1 MRNASA
7 LAARLAE
14 TVTEALVRASER
26 LLELAE
32 PRRQAQL
39 VPVRVRQRP
48 RQESR

>member
-14 TVTEALVRASER
+14 TVTDALARASER
-26 LLELAE
+26 MLDLLG

-39 VPVRVRQRP
+39 VPVRVRRHP
-48 RQESR
+48 RQGTR